1 MLQPWR
7 AKRGCVQPAM
17 GAHLRRGSQ
26 WATGS
31 LTKWESAM
39 AILQDMSQ
47 AELLAMVEAQ
57 QRQIEALRLSK
68 QGKLTLKVSEKGA
81 LSVYGMG
88 RWPVTL
94 YKSQWQRL
102 LAAVPQIEA
111 FLEAHAADLADKAE

>member
-1 MLQPWR
+1 
-7 AKRGCVQPAM
+7 
-17 GAHLRRGSQ
+17 
-26 WATGS
+26 
-31 LTKWESAM
+31 M

-47 AELLAMVEAQ
+47 AELLAVVEAQ

-68 QGKLTLKVSEKGA
+68 QGKLTLKLSAKGA

>member
-1 MLQPWR
+1 
-7 AKRGCVQPAM
+7 
-17 GAHLRRGSQ
+17 
-26 WATGS
+26 
-31 LTKWESAM
+31 M

>member
-1 MLQPWR
+1 
-7 AKRGCVQPAM
+7 
-17 GAHLRRGSQ
+17 
-26 WATGS
+26 
-31 LTKWESAM
+31 M

-102 LAAVPQIEA
+102 LATVPQIEA